1 VANPTQSS
9 AQPKRVKIAGAPS
22 WRFASDLVEA
32 HVAEL
37 GGHLAPVTF
46 RTSAGDIQPFSIAPW
61 ADEPLPANTPD
72 LLKTLRGDFFCAPFG
87 GNGTPWR
94 GEQHPPHGETASSK
108 WQSPQITSPAPG
120 VHRFEA
126 TRPQTIRPGTA
137 HKQLELR
144 DGETNIYLRHTL
156 SGMSGSMCLGHH
168 AMIKCPDGEPG
179 HIGLSP
185 YRAGQVFPDQFEDP
199 TIGGYSA
206 LKQGAKFENLRE
218 VPLISGEPADVT
230 RYPARDGFED
240 LVMVTARARQQPAW
254 STISFPAQGYLWF
267 SLRDVNVLKST
278 VLWMSNGGRHY
289 APWNGRHRRVIGIE
303 DVTANFH
310 HGLAESAKPNDRA
323 KAGLPTHLRLTPR
336 KSTVVNYIMGIVPIP
351 KDFDGVK
358 SVRFKKNEVTFV
370 ASSGASVEHS
380 VDSRFLAES
389 QTSLE

>member
-1 VANPTQSS
+1 MAKSSQS
-9 AQPKRVKIAGAPS
+9 PIKLKRVKIAGAPS
-22 WRFASDLVEA
+22 WRIASDLVEA
-32 HVAEL
+32 HVAEQ

-46 RTSAGDIQPFSIAPW
+46 RTSVGDIQPFSIAPW
-61 ADEPLPANTPD
+61 SEEPLPADTPD

-108 WQSPQITSPAPG
+108 WQSPQISSPAPG

-126 TRPQTIRPGTA
+126 TRPQTVRPGTA

-156 SGMSGSMCLGHH
+156 SGMSGPMCLGHH

-206 LKQGAKFENLRE
+206 LKQGAKFKDLRE
-218 VPLISGEPADVT
+218 VPLISGAPTNVT

-240 LVMVTARARQQPAW
+240 LVMVTARDRQTPAW
-254 STISFPAQGYLWF
+254 STISFPDQGYLWF

-303 DVTANFH
+303 DVTSNFH
-310 HGLAESAKPNDRA
+310 HGLAESARPNDRSQ
-323 KAGLPTHLRLTPR
+323 AGHPTTLRLNP
-336 KSTVVNYIMGIVPIP
+336 KKPTVVNYIMGIVPIP
-351 KDFDGVK
+351 KNFDCVK
-358 SVRFKKNEVTFV
+358 TIRFKTGQITLV
-370 ASSGASVEHS
+370 AHSGATVDHP
-380 VDSRFLAES
+380 VDSSFLS
-389 QTSLE
+389 